1 MKLLEIL
8 AANKAFKKSIKEKP
22 LKIGVLGNIS
32 VHSLKPI
39 LEYEL
44 SLKNSFSEV
53 TILGFNNFI
62 EESIKKDFDIY
73 LFFWE
78 TINLSE
84 NFKSEYYHFSES
96 EKKALFEKTIT
107 ELEISLKQLQSNSLV
122 IFNSFSEFT
131 TSTGPLGLDSTNQL
145 SKRLNEHLNCIKQE
159 NLLVLNLDFLI
170 QNCGIEKT
178 FDYRTYYQSS
188 SLYTNFFLIEY
199 SKIIVP
205 LIENRKGKQKKMIVL
220 DADNTLWKGI
230 IGEDGIEGIKCIPG
244 TLEGMIYYEV
254 QSLLKDLKN
263 KGVLLAICSK
273 NNPSD
278 IEKMFNKN
286 IMFLKQDDFVIKK
299 INWSPKNHNIQEI
312 ANEINIGL
320 DSIVFIDDSD
330 FEIQLIKS
338 TLPQVNT
345 VQVPKTLS
353 NYPETIKKLYPLFFS
368 GINSNE
374 DKHKTR
380 MYLDENERKK
390 KSLKY
395 KNIDDYINSLGLELL
410 LSKNRQIPIERC
422 TQLTQKTN
430 QFNFTTKRYSR
441 AELEQLILKENWHL
455 ISLSIKDK
463 FGDYGTTGL
472 IILTIDNDKATIDT
486 FLLSCRVLGRKIE
499 NIFFKAVIDELKLM
513 NVKQLIGVYV
523 PTKKNIQV
531 KGFYKNMGMKIN
543 TFKNSMTTYV
553 LNTNDFKNKEN
564 LNFKIK

>member
-1 MKLLEIL
+1 
-8 AANKAFKKSIKEKP
+8 
-22 LKIGVLGNIS
+22 
-32 VHSLKPI
+32 
-39 LEYEL
+39 
-44 SLKNSFSEV
+44 
-53 TILGFNNFI
+53 
-62 EESIKKDFDIY
+62 
-73 LFFWE
+73 
-78 TINLSE
+78 
-84 NFKSEYYHFSES
+84 
-96 EKKALFEKTIT
+96 
-107 ELEISLKQLQSNSLV
+107 
-122 IFNSFSEFT
+122 
-131 TSTGPLGLDSTNQL
+131 
-145 SKRLNEHLNCIKQE
+145 
-159 NLLVLNLDFLI
+159 
-170 QNCGIEKT
+170 
-178 FDYRTYYQSS
+178 
-188 SLYTNFFLIEY
+188 
-199 SKIIVP
+199 
-205 LIENRKGKQKKMIVL
+205 MIVL

-368 GINSNE
+368 GIKSNE

-390 KSLKY
+390 NSIKY

-513 NVKQLIGVYV
+513 NEI
-523 PTKKNIQV
+523 
-531 KGFYKNMGMKIN
+531 
-543 TFKNSMTTYV
+543 
-553 LNTNDFKNKEN
+553 
-564 LNFKIK
+564 